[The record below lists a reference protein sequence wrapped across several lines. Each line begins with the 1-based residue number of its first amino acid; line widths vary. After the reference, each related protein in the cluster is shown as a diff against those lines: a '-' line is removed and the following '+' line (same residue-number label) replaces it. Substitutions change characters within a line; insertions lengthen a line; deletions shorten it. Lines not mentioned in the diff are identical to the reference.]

1 MKDLCA
7 SCKYNFNTCN
17 PEIMEFDDLN
27 YKRVIKCN
35 IYSKVNNKPENQC
48 ADLNIPE
55 EDFSFQDM
63 LDLQRNL
70 QIDLA
75 ARLPLSNIDPTMIAT
90 RGELKEWCRDNRD
103 AISDE
108 FKELIEAIGGQDNA
122 IWKKWK
128 ANHVVLCNQRV
139 ETLSEDEMLEL
150 KYEAIDIMHFVNN
163 IFVALRMDAAEIGKM
178 YAAKN
183 AENLRRYKSQ
193 Y

>member
-1 MKDLCA
+1 M
-7 SCKYNFNTCN
+7 
-17 PEIMEFDDLN
+17 
-27 YKRVIKCN
+27 
-35 IYSKVNNKPENQC
+35 NKPENQC
-48 ADLNIPE
+48 ADLKIPE
-55 EDFSFQDM
+55 ENFSFQDM

-75 ARLPLSNIDPTMIAT
+75 QRLPETNIDPTMIET
-90 RGELKEWCRDNRD
+90 KGELKEWFRDNRD

-108 FKELIEAIGGQDNA
+108 FTELIEAIGGNDSA

-128 ANHVVLCNQRV
+128 NNHNSLGKQRV
-139 ETLSEDEMLEL
+139 DMLSDNEMLEL

-163 IFVALRMDAAEIGKM
+163 IFIALKMDAKEIGRM

-183 AENLRRYKSQ
+183 AENLRRYKSK

>member
-1 MKDLCA
+1 MK
-7 SCKYNFNTCN
+7 SNQ
-17 PEIMEFDDLN
+17 
-27 YKRVIKCN
+27 
-35 IYSKVNNKPENQC
+35 PENQC
-48 ADLNIPE
+48 ADLEIPE
-55 EDFSFQDM
+55 ENFSFQDM

-75 ARLPLSNIDPTMIAT
+75 ARLPLSNIDPTMIESK
-90 RGELKEWCRDNRD
+90 GELKEWFRDNRD

-108 FKELIEAIGGQDNA
+108 FTELIEAIGGNNSA

-128 ANHVVLCNQRV
+128 SDHVSLGAEKWQDLN
-139 ETLSEDEMLEL
+139 ENEMLEL

-163 IFVALRMDAAEIGKM
+163 IFIALRMDAAEIGRM

-183 AENLRRYKSQ
+183 TENLRRYKTK

>member
-1 MKDLCA
+1 MDN
-7 SCKYNFNTCN
+7 S
-17 PEIMEFDDLN
+17 
-27 YKRVIKCN
+27 
-35 IYSKVNNKPENQC
+35 KPENQC

-55 EDFSFQDM
+55 GEFSFQDM

-75 ARLPLSNIDPTMIAT
+75 QRLPEINIDPTMIET
-90 RGELKEWCRDNRD
+90 KGELKEWFRDNRD

-108 FKELIEAIGGQDNA
+108 FTELIEAIGGNDSA

-128 ANHVVLCNQRV
+128 TNHVSLGQEPVSNLN
-139 ETLSEDEMLEL
+139 TDEMLEL

-163 IFVALRMDAAEIGKM
+163 IFIALKMDAAEVGRM

-183 AENLRRYKSQ
+183 AENLRRYKTK